1 MQTLL
6 SLILKCVYFRAKTNQ
21 AKDDFY
27 YTLCLLLLVST
38 LFLNYHTLNSIYD
51 NIKSIKR
58 SNWVLVYNLSRL
70 LQRVWGIVCNRVFK
84 RRLYGFILRK
94 TLEVVTKTC

>member
-6 SLILKCVYFRAKTNQ
+6 SLILKSVYLRAKTNQ

-27 YTLCLLLLVST
+27 YPLCLLLLVST
-38 LFLNYHTLNSIYD
+38 LFLNNQYTIYD

-58 SNWVLVYNLSRL
+58 SNWVLVYDFKDIVTESVEYRL
-70 LQRVWGIVCNRVFK
+70 
-84 RRLYGFILRK
+84 
-94 TLEVVTKTC
+94 